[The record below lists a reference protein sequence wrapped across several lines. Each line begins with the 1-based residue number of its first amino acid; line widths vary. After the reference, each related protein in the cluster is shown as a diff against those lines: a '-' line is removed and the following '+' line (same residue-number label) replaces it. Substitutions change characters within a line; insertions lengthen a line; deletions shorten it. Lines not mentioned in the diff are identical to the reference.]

1 MLSWDIA
8 CRYLFAK
15 KSHAAINTISVVA
28 ACGVAVITTALICTL
43 SVYNGFESLVAGLCS
58 NFDPDIRIEARTGKT
73 FQANNDSLLNIIAGI
88 PEVEAVS
95 RTLEETVL
103 LAYNGRQVPAT
114 IKGVDNTFNRT
125 SSIDSILRS
134 GKFVLSDEIVN
145 YTVMGAGLA
154 NQIGV
159 GTGFLRPITVYC
171 PKRKGKIN
179 LLKPEN
185 TFTEGELFCSGVFAV
200 DQVEYDD
207 RYFLSSLDFV
217 HSLLGDSTILSA
229 YEIRIRANANAKNVC
244 KDLQQML
251 GPTFKVLTRVELQ
264 ADSYKI
270 MQIEKWITFLI
281 IFFILIIASFNIIGA
296 LSMLIIDKEKEINT
310 LRNLGA
316 NDRLISKI
324 FFWEGWLISE
334 SGAIAGIIVG
344 IILCLIQEYF
354 GIIPLGDGSA
364 MFIIDSYPVQLQWS
378 DVLWTFLCVSILG
391 LLATIYPLRVLKYK
405 GR

>member
-1 MLSWDIA
+1 MLAWDIA
-8 CRYLFAK
+8 CRYLFAR
-15 KSHAAINTISVVA
+15 KSHAAINAISVVA
-28 ACGVAVITTALICTL
+28 ACGVAVITTALVCTL
-43 SVYNGFESLVAGLCS
+43 SVYNGFETLVAGLCS

-73 FQANNDSLLNIIAGI
+73 FRADSDSLLNLIAGRPDI
-88 PEVEAVS
+88 TAVS

-103 LAYNGRQVPAT
+103 LAYNGRQIPAT
-114 IKGVDNTFNRT
+114 IKGVDSTFNQT
-125 SSIDSILRS
+125 SSIDSILRA
-134 GKFVLSDEIVN
+134 GTFTLSDAVAN

-159 GTGFLRPITVYC
+159 GAGFLRPVTVYC

-179 LLKPEN
+179 LLKPDDA
-185 TFTEGELFCSGVFAV
+185 FTEGELFCSGVFAV
-200 DQVEYDD
+200 EQVEYDD
-207 RYFLSSLDFV
+207 RFFLSSLDFV
-217 HSLLGDSTILSA
+217 HHLLGDSSILSA
-229 YEIRIRANANAKNVC
+229 YEVSIRSGADAGAIRD
-244 KDLQQML
+244 DLQQLL
-251 GPTFKVLTRVELQ
+251 GPSFTVLTRMELQ

-281 IFFILIIASFNIIGA
+281 IFFILVIASFNIIGA

-316 NDRLISKI
+316 DDRLITRI
-324 FFWEGWLISE
+324 FFLEGWLISG
-334 SGAIAGIIVG
+334 SGAIIGIVLG

-364 MFIIDSYPVQLQWS
+364 MFIIDSYPVKLQWS
-378 DVLWTFLCVSILG
+378 DVLWTFLCVSIIG
-391 LLATIYPLRVLKYK
+391 LLATIYPLRVLQHK